1 MMLMK
6 KYWHKLS
13 FLQKNVL
20 LTVLVILTLV
30 GTMGA
35 LSFNMFQNSM
45 MSIFERHS
53 FETGDTVLH
62 KLDEEIVR
70 DVTKDPVAQREKR
83 EKLTEKLDEATEE
96 LNSVGQTYIVGAK
109 KNEKDELLIVDL
121 STDLAN
127 VVEVRP
133 GEYYK
138 QPDLWMEAY
147 DKVMSTKKA
156 NMTVV
161 YEDLLGTWVTILE
174 PIKDGEGN
182 IVAIV
187 AADVDASI
195 VPSTKEKFI
204 IQGLMFICISVLIAT
219 VIQFLIVRNALAPLR
234 DLREGLRR
242 VGEGD
247 LNIKLEERS
256 DDIGIINSYFNNT
269 IEKFKGIIDKVKQT
283 AEQVSSS
290 SQELS
295 VSTKE
300 NSMAVQGIV
309 SSIVELRAGVQ
320 LQETAVPKY
329 LDIIYEMEDR
339 MEEITNTAKQMA
351 KESEGTNH
359 HSVKG
364 NGIIEQTINQMNII
378 QNAVQDLS
386 SIIYSLEKRSKEISD
401 IVTVITGISN
411 QTNSLALDATI
422 IEASRA
428 EETGEGFAVV
438 ADEVRKLAE
447 QMEASAKDIA
457 NLIGETQA
465 GTEEAVVSIRKASK
479 EVESGMKLVEI
490 NGAFFEEISKSAQS
504 VTNQV
509 RVVSSNSSDI
519 LQNSQNIV
527 RVVNELS
534 LIANTYTNSSSN
546 VEESMKEQEMSVQD
560 IAELASSLSWL
571 SQELQELIGEF
582 KS

>member
-1 MMLMK
+1 MK
-6 KYWHKLS
+6 TYWHKLS

-62 KLDEEIVR
+62 KLDAEILR
-70 DVTKDPVAQREKR
+70 DVAKDPTAEREKR
-83 EKLTEKLDEATEE
+83 EKLTEKLDESTKE

-109 KNEKDELLIVDL
+109 KNEKGELQIVDL
-121 STDLAN
+121 STGLAN
-127 VVEVRP
+127 VVEVKP
-133 GEYYK
+133 GDYYK
-138 QPDLWMEAY
+138 QPDRWMKAY

-156 NMTVV
+156 NITEV
-161 YEDLLGTWVTILE
+161 YEDALGSWVTILE
-174 PIKDGEGN
+174 PIKDGEDN

-187 AADVDASI
+187 AADLDASI
-195 VPSTKEKFI
+195 VPITKENFI

-219 VIQFLIVRNALAPLR
+219 VIQFLIVRNALVPLR
-234 DLREGLRR
+234 DLREGLRK

-247 LNIKLEERS
+247 LSIKLEERP
-256 DDIGIINSYFNNT
+256 DDIGIINAYFNNT

-300 NSMAVQGIV
+300 NSMAVQEIV
-309 SSIVELRAGVQ
+309 SSMVGLRAGAQ
-320 LQETAVPKY
+320 SQETSVPQY
-329 LDIIYEMEDR
+329 LGIVYEMEDK
-339 MEEITNTAKQMA
+339 MEEIKNAAEQMS
-351 KESEGTNH
+351 KESEGMER

-364 NGIIEQTINQMNII
+364 NGVIEQAINQMNII

-386 SIIYSLEKRSKEISD
+386 SIIYSLETRSKEISD
-401 IVTVITGISN
+401 IVNVITGISN
-411 QTNSLALDATI
+411 QTNSLVLNAS

-428 EETGEGFAVV
+428 EATGKGFAVV

-447 QMEASAKDIA
+447 QTEASAKDIA
-457 NLIGETQA
+457 KLIGETQA
-465 GTEEAVVSIRKASK
+465 ETEEAVVSMQKASK
-479 EVESGMKLVEI
+479 EVESGIKLVESS
-490 NGAFFEEISKSAQS
+490 GAFFEKISKSAQS

-509 RVVSSNSSDI
+509 RAVSSNSSDI
-519 LQNSQNIV
+519 LQNGQNIV

-534 LIANTYTNSSSN
+534 HIANMYANSSSN
-546 VEESMKEQEMSVQD
+546 IEESMKEQEMSVQD

>member
-1 MMLMK
+1 MK

-62 KLDEEIVR
+62 KLDEQIVR

-109 KNEKDELLIVDL
+109 ENEKGELLIVDL

-138 QPDLWMEAY
+138 QPDLWMKAY

-161 YEDLLGTWVTILE
+161 YEDLLGSWVTILE
-174 PIKDGEGN
+174 PIKDGDGN

-234 DLREGLRR
+234 DLREGLRK

-247 LNIKLEERS
+247 LSIKLEERP

-269 IEKFKGIIDKVKQT
+269 IEKFKGIVDKVKQT

-300 NSMAVQGIV
+300 NSMAVQEIV
-309 SSIVELRAGVQ
+309 SSMVELRASAQ
-320 LQETAVPKY
+320 SQETSVPQY
-329 LDIIYEMEDR
+329 LGIVYEMEDK
-339 MEEITNTAKQMA
+339 MEEIKNAAEQIA
-351 KESEGTNH
+351 KESEGMEH

-364 NGIIEQTINQMNII
+364 NGVIEKTMNQMIII

-386 SIIYSLEKRSKEISD
+386 SIMYSLETKSKEISD

-411 QTNSLALDATI
+411 QTNSLALHAS

-428 EETGEGFAVV
+428 EATGKGFAVV

-457 NLIGETQA
+457 KLIGETQVE
-465 GTEEAVVSIRKASK
+465 TEEAVVSMQKASK
-479 EVESGMKLVEI
+479 EVESGIKLVRSS
-490 NGAFFEEISKSAQS
+490 GAFFEKISKSAQS

-519 LQNSQNIV
+519 LQNSENIV

-534 LIANTYTNSSSN
+534 HIANMYANSSSN
-546 VEESMKEQEMSVQD
+546 IEASMKEQEMSVQD

>member
-1 MMLMK
+1 MLMK

-109 KNEKDELLIVDL
+109 KNEKGELLIVDL

-300 NSMAVQGIV
+300 NSMAVQEIV
-309 SSIVELRAGVQ
+309 SSMVELRAGAQ
-320 LQETAVPKY
+320 LQETSVPQY
-329 LDIIYEMEDR
+329 LGIVYEVEDK
-339 MEEITNTAKQMA
+339 MEEITNAAKQME
-351 KESEGTNH
+351 KVSEGIEH

-364 NGIIEQTINQMNII
+364 NGVTKQAINQMNII

-386 SIIYSLEKRSKEISD
+386 SIIYSLEVRSKEISD
-401 IVTVITGISN
+401 IVTVITSISN
-411 QTNSLALDATI
+411 QTNSLALHAT

-457 NLIGETQA
+457 NLIRETQA

-479 EVESGMKLVEI
+479 EVESGMKLVEM

>member
-1 MMLMK
+1 MK

-45 MSIFERHS
+45 MSMFERHS

-62 KLDEEIVR
+62 KLDAEILR
-70 DVTKDPVAQREKR
+70 DVAKDPTAEREKR
-83 EKLTEKLDEATEE
+83 EKLTEKLDESTEE

-109 KNEKDELLIVDL
+109 KNEKGELQIIDL
-121 STDLAN
+121 STGLAD

-138 QPDLWMEAY
+138 QPDLWMKAY
-147 DKVMSTKKA
+147 DKVMSTKEA
-156 NMTVV
+156 NMTEV
-161 YEDLLGTWVTILE
+161 YEDALGTWVTILE
-174 PIKDGEGN
+174 PIKDGEDN
-182 IVAIV
+182 IVALV

-204 IQGLMFICISVLIAT
+204 IQGLLFICISVLIAT

-234 DLREGLRR
+234 DLREGLRK

-247 LNIKLEERS
+247 LSIKLEERP
-256 DDIGIINSYFNNT
+256 DDIGIINAYFNNT

-300 NSMAVQGIV
+300 NSMAVQEIV
-309 SSIVELRAGVQ
+309 SSMVGLRAGAQ
-320 LQETAVPKY
+320 SQETSVPQY
-329 LDIIYEMEDR
+329 LGIVYEMEDK
-339 MEEITNTAKQMA
+339 MEEIKNAAEQMA
-351 KESEGTNH
+351 KESEGTEH

-364 NGIIEQTINQMNII
+364 NGVIKQAINQMNII
-378 QNAVQDLS
+378 QNTVQDLS
-386 SIIYSLEKRSKEISD
+386 SIINSLKTRSKEISD
-401 IVTVITGISN
+401 IVNVITGISN
-411 QTNSLALDATI
+411 QTNSLALNAS

-428 EETGEGFAVV
+428 DATGKRFAV

-447 QMEASAKDIA
+447 QTEASAKDIA
-457 NLIGETQA
+457 KLIGETQA
-465 GTEEAVVSIRKASK
+465 ETEEAVVSMQKASK
-479 EVESGMKLVEI
+479 EVASGMKLVESS
-490 NGAFFEEISKSAQS
+490 GADFEKISKSAQS

-519 LQNSQNIV
+519 LQNSQNII

-534 LIANTYTNSSSN
+534 LIANTYANSSSN
-546 VEESMKEQEMSVQD
+546 IEESMKEQEMSVQD

>member
-1 MMLMK
+1 MK

-109 KNEKDELLIVDL
+109 KNEKGELLIVDL
-121 STDLAN
+121 STGLAN
-127 VVEVRP
+127 VVDVRP

-138 QPDLWMEAY
+138 QPDLWMKAY

-161 YEDLLGTWVTILE
+161 YEDLLGSWVTILE
-174 PIKDGEGN
+174 PIKDEDGN

-195 VPSTKEKFI
+195 VPITKEKFI

-234 DLREGLRR
+234 DLREGLRK

-247 LNIKLEERS
+247 LSIKLEERP

-290 SQELS
+290 SKELS

-300 NSMAVQGIV
+300 NSMAVQEIV
-309 SSIVELRAGVQ
+309 SSMVELRAGAQ
-320 LQETAVPKY
+320 SQETSVPQY
-329 LDIIYEMEDR
+329 LGIVYEMEDK
-339 MEEITNTAKQMA
+339 MEEITNAAKQMA
-351 KESEGTNH
+351 KESEGIEH
-359 HSVKG
+359 HSGKG
-364 NGIIEQTINQMNII
+364 NGVTKQAIHQMNII

-386 SIIYSLEKRSKEISD
+386 SIIYSLEARSKEISD
-401 IVTVITGISN
+401 IVTVITSISN
-411 QTNSLALDATI
+411 QTNSLALHAT

-428 EETGEGFAVV
+428 GETGEGFAIV

-447 QMEASAKDIA
+447 QTEASAKDIA
-457 NLIGETQA
+457 KLIVETQA
-465 GTEEAVVSIRKASK
+465 GTEEAVVSMKKTSK
-479 EVESGMKLVEI
+479 EVESGIKLVKSS
-490 NGAFFEEISKSAQS
+490 GAFFEKISKSAQT

-509 RVVSSNSSDI
+509 GVVSSNSNNI

-534 LIANTYTNSSSN
+534 LIANKYANSSSN
-546 VEESMKEQEMSVQD
+546 VQESMKEQEMSVQD

>member
-1 MMLMK
+1 MLMK

-109 KNEKDELLIVDL
+109 KNEKGELLIVDL

-300 NSMAVQGIV
+300 NSMAVQEIV
-309 SSIVELRAGVQ
+309 SSMVELRAGAQ
-320 LQETAVPKY
+320 LQETSVPQY
-329 LDIIYEMEDR
+329 LGIVYEVEDK
-339 MEEITNTAKQMA
+339 MEEITNAAKQME
-351 KESEGTNH
+351 KVFEGIEH

-364 NGIIEQTINQMNII
+364 NGVTKQAINQMNII

-386 SIIYSLEKRSKEISD
+386 SIIYSLEVRSKEISD
-401 IVTVITGISN
+401 IVTVITSISN
-411 QTNSLALDATI
+411 QTNSLALHAT

-479 EVESGMKLVEI
+479 EVESGMKLVEM

-509 RVVSSNSSDI
+509 RVVSCNSSDI

>member
-1 MMLMK
+1 MRK
-6 KYWHKLS
+6 CWHKLS

-45 MSIFERHS
+45 MSMFERHS

-62 KLDEEIVR
+62 KLDSEILR
-70 DVTKDPVAQREKR
+70 DVAKDPTAEREKR
-83 EKLTEKLDEATEE
+83 EKLTEKLDESTEE

-109 KNEKDELLIVDL
+109 KNEKGELQIIDL
-121 STDLAN
+121 STGLAN

-138 QPDLWMEAY
+138 QPDLWMKAY

-156 NMTVV
+156 NMTEV
-161 YEDLLGTWVTILE
+161 YEDALGTWVTILE
-174 PIKDGEGN
+174 PIKDREDN
-182 IVAIV
+182 IVALV

-204 IQGLMFICISVLIAT
+204 IQGLLFICISVLIAT

-234 DLREGLRR
+234 DLREGLRK

-247 LNIKLEERS
+247 LSIKLEERP
-256 DDIGIINSYFNNT
+256 DDIGIINAYFNNT

-283 AEQVSSS
+283 AEQASSS

-300 NSMAVQGIV
+300 NSMAVQEIV
-309 SSIVELRAGVQ
+309 SSMVELRAGAQ
-320 LQETAVPKY
+320 SQETSVPQY
-329 LDIIYEMEDR
+329 LGIVYEMEDK
-339 MEEITNTAKQMA
+339 MEEIKNAAEQMA
-351 KESEGTNH
+351 KESEGTEH

-364 NGIIEQTINQMNII
+364 NGVIKQAINQMNII

-386 SIIYSLEKRSKEISD
+386 SIIHSLETRSKEIRD
-401 IVTVITGISN
+401 IVNVITGISN
-411 QTNSLALDATI
+411 QTNSLALNAA

-428 EETGEGFAVV
+428 DASGKRFAV

-447 QMEASAKDIA
+447 QTEASAKDIA
-457 NLIGETQA
+457 KLIGETQA
-465 GTEEAVVSIRKASK
+465 ETEEAVVSMQKASK
-479 EVESGMKLVEI
+479 EVESGMKLVESS
-490 NGAFFEEISKSAQS
+490 GTFFEKISKSAQS

-509 RVVSSNSSDI
+509 KVVSSNSSDI

-534 LIANTYTNSSSN
+534 LIANTYANSSSN
-546 VEESMKEQEMSVQD
+546 IEESMKEQEMSVQD

>member
-1 MMLMK
+1 MK

-83 EKLTEKLDEATEE
+83 EKLTDKLDEATEE

-109 KNEKDELLIVDL
+109 KNEKGELLIVDL
-121 STDLAN
+121 ATGLAK

-138 QPDLWMEAY
+138 QPDLWMKAY
-147 DKVMSTKKA
+147 DKVMNTKKA
-156 NMTVV
+156 NMTEV
-161 YEDLLGTWVTILE
+161 YEDQLGSWVTILE
-174 PIKDGEGN
+174 PIKDGDGN
-182 IVAIV
+182 IVALV

-234 DLREGLRR
+234 DLREGLRK

-247 LNIKLEERS
+247 LSIKLEERP
-256 DDIGIINSYFNNT
+256 DDIGIINAYFNNT
-269 IEKFKGIIDKVKQT
+269 IEKFKGIVDKVKQT

-290 SQELS
+290 SKELS

-300 NSMAVQGIV
+300 NSMAVQEIV
-309 SSIVELRAGVQ
+309 SSMVGLRAGAQ
-320 LQETAVPKY
+320 SQETSVPQC
-329 LDIIYEMEDR
+329 LGIVYEMEEKI
-339 MEEITNTAKQMA
+339 EEIKNAAEQMA
-351 KESEGTNH
+351 KESEGMEH

-364 NGIIEQTINQMNII
+364 NSVIEQVMNQMNII
-378 QNAVQDLS
+378 QNAVQDVS
-386 SIIYSLEKRSKEISD
+386 SIIYSLETRSKEISD

-411 QTNSLALDATI
+411 QTNSLALHAS

-428 EETGEGFAVV
+428 EATGKGFAVV
-438 ADEVRKLAE
+438 ADEVSKLAE
-447 QMEASAKDIA
+447 QTKAPAKDIA
-457 NLIGETQA
+457 KLIGETQA
-465 GTEEAVVSIRKASK
+465 EMKEAVVLMQKASK
-479 EVESGMKLVEI
+479 EVESGIKFVQSSD
-490 NGAFFEEISKSAQS
+490 AFFEQISKSAQS

-509 RVVSSNSSDI
+509 RAVSSNSSDI
-519 LQNSQNIV
+519 LQNSKNIV

-534 LIANTYTNSSSN
+534 HIANMYANGSSN
-546 VEESMKEQEMSVQD
+546 IEASMKEQEMSVQD

>member
-1 MMLMK
+1 MR

-45 MSIFERHS
+45 MSMFERHS

-62 KLDEEIVR
+62 KLDAEILR
-70 DVTKDPVAQREKR
+70 DVAKDPTAEREKR
-83 EKLTEKLDEATEE
+83 EKLTEKLDESTEE

-109 KNEKDELLIVDL
+109 KNEKGELQIIDL
-121 STDLAN
+121 STGLAN

-138 QPDLWMEAY
+138 QPDLWMKAY

-156 NMTVV
+156 NMTEV
-161 YEDLLGTWVTILE
+161 YEDALGTWVTILE

-182 IVAIV
+182 IVALV

-219 VIQFLIVRNALAPLR
+219 FIQFLIVRNALAPLR

-247 LNIKLEERS
+247 LSIKLEERP
-256 DDIGIINSYFNNT
+256 DDIGIINAYFNNT

-320 LQETAVPKY
+320 SQETSVPKY
-329 LDIIYEMEDR
+329 LSIVYKMEDK
-339 MEEITNTAKQMA
+339 MEEITNIAKQMA
-351 KESEGTNH
+351 KESEGMKH

-364 NGIIEQTINQMNII
+364 NGVIEQTINQMNII

-386 SIIYSLEKRSKEISD
+386 SIIHSLETRSKEISD
-401 IVTVITGISN
+401 IVNVITGISN
-411 QTNSLALDATI
+411 QTNSLALNAS

-428 EETGEGFAVV
+428 EATGKGFAVV
-438 ADEVRKLAE
+438 DEVRKLAE
-447 QMEASAKDIA
+447 QTEASAKDIA
-457 NLIGETQA
+457 KLIGETQVE
-465 GTEEAVVSIRKASK
+465 TEEAVVSIQKASK
-479 EVESGMKLVEI
+479 EVESGIKLFQSS
-490 NGAFFEEISKSAQS
+490 GAFFEKISKSAQS
-504 VTNQV
+504 VTSQV

-519 LQNSQNIV
+519 LQSSQNIV

-534 LIANTYTNSSSN
+534 LTANKYANSSN
-546 VEESMKEQEMSVQD
+546 NIEESMKEQEMSVQD

>member
-1 MMLMK
+1 MK

-62 KLDEEIVR
+62 KLDAEILR
-70 DVTKDPVAQREKR
+70 DVAKDPTAEREKR

-109 KNEKDELLIVDL
+109 ENEKGELQIIDL
-121 STDLAN
+121 STGLAN

-161 YEDLLGTWVTILE
+161 YEDALGTWVTILE
-174 PIKDGEGN
+174 PIKDEEDN

-204 IQGLMFICISVLIAT
+204 IQGLLFICISVLIAT

-234 DLREGLRR
+234 DLREGLRK

-247 LNIKLEERS
+247 LSIKLEERP
-256 DDIGIINSYFNNT
+256 DDIGIINAYFNNT

-339 MEEITNTAKQMA
+339 MEEIKNTAKQMA

-411 QTNSLALDATI
+411 QTNSLALNATT
-422 IEASRA
+422 IEASCA
-428 EETGEGFAVV
+428 EETGEGFVVV

-447 QMEASAKDIA
+447 QTEASAKDIA
-457 NLIGETQA
+457 KLIGETQA
-465 GTEEAVVSIRKASK
+465 GTEEAVVSMQNVLK
-479 EVESGMKLVEI
+479 EVESGMKLVESS
-490 NGAFFEEISKSAQS
+490 GAFFDGISKSAQS

-509 RVVSSNSSDI
+509 RVVSDNSSDI

-527 RVVNELS
+527 RVINELS
-534 LIANTYTNSSSN
+534 LIANRYANSSSN

>member
-1 MMLMK
+1 MK

-109 KNEKDELLIVDL
+109 KNEKGELLIVDL

-161 YEDLLGTWVTILE
+161 YEDILGTWVTILE

-300 NSMAVQGIV
+300 NSMAVQEIV
-309 SSIVELRAGVQ
+309 SSMVELRAGAQ
-320 LQETAVPKY
+320 LQETSVPQY
-329 LDIIYEMEDR
+329 LGIVYEVEDK
-339 MEEITNTAKQMA
+339 MEEITNAAKQME
-351 KESEGTNH
+351 KVSEGIEH

-364 NGIIEQTINQMNII
+364 NGVTKQAINQMNII

-386 SIIYSLEKRSKEISD
+386 SIIYYLEVRSKEISD
-401 IVTVITGISN
+401 IVTVITSISN
-411 QTNSLALDATI
+411 QTNSLALHAT

-479 EVESGMKLVEI
+479 EVESGMKLVEM

-509 RVVSSNSSDI
+509 GVVSSNSSDI

>member
-1 MMLMK
+1 MG
-6 KYWHKLS
+6 KYWHNLS

-62 KLDEEIVR
+62 KLDVEILR
-70 DVTKDPVAQREKR
+70 DVAKDPTAEREKR
-83 EKLTEKLDEATEE
+83 EKLTEKLDESTEE
-96 LNSVGQTYIVGAK
+96 LSSVGQTYIVGAK
-109 KNEKDELLIVDL
+109 KNEKGELQIIDL
-121 STDLAN
+121 STGLAN

-161 YEDLLGTWVTILE
+161 YEDALGTWVTILE

-182 IVAIV
+182 IVALV

-234 DLREGLRR
+234 DLREGLRK

-247 LNIKLEERS
+247 LSIKLEERP
-256 DDIGIINSYFNNT
+256 DDIGIINAYFNNT

-411 QTNSLALDATI
+411 QTNLLALNATT
-422 IEASRA
+422 IEASCA
-428 EETGEGFAVV
+428 EETGEGFVVV

-447 QMEASAKDIA
+447 QTEASAKDIA
-457 NLIGETQA
+457 KLIGETRA
-465 GTEEAVVSIRKASK
+465 GTEEAVVSIQNTLK
-479 EVESGMKLVEI
+479 EVESGMKLVKSS
-490 NGAFFEEISKSAQS
+490 GAFFGEISKSAQS

-509 RVVSSNSSDI
+509 RVVSSNSSNI

-534 LIANTYTNSSSN
+534 LIANTYANSSN
-546 VEESMKEQEMSVQD
+546 NIEESMKEQEMSVQD

>member
-1 MMLMK
+1 MK

-70 DVTKDPVAQREKR
+70 DVTKDPLAQREKR

-109 KNEKDELLIVDL
+109 ENEKGELLIVDL
-121 STDLAN
+121 STGLAN

-161 YEDLLGTWVTILE
+161 YEDALGTWVTILE
-174 PIKDGEGN
+174 PIKDREGN
-182 IVAIV
+182 IVALV

-204 IQGLMFICISVLIAT
+204 IQGVMFICISVLIAT

-234 DLREGLRR
+234 DLREGLRK

-247 LNIKLEERS
+247 LSIKLEERP
-256 DDIGIINSYFNNT
+256 DDIGIINAYFNNT

-283 AEQVSSS
+283 AEQVSLS

-300 NSMAVQGIV
+300 NSMAVQEIV
-309 SSIVELRAGVQ
+309 SSMVGLRAGAQ
-320 LQETAVPKY
+320 SQETSVPHY
-329 LDIIYEMEDR
+329 LGIVCEMEDK
-339 MEEITNTAKQMA
+339 MEEIKNAAEQMA
-351 KESEGTNH
+351 KESEGTEH

-364 NGIIEQTINQMNII
+364 NGVIRQAINQMNII
-378 QNAVQDLS
+378 QNTVQDLS
-386 SIIYSLEKRSKEISD
+386 SIIHSLETRSKEISD
-401 IVTVITGISN
+401 IVNVITGISN
-411 QTNSLALDATI
+411 QTNSLALHAS

-428 EETGEGFAVV
+428 DASGKGFVV

-447 QMEASAKDIA
+447 QTEASAKDIA
-457 NLIGETQA
+457 KLIEEIQA
-465 GTEEAVVSIRKASK
+465 ETEEAVVSMQKASK
-479 EVESGMKLVEI
+479 EVESGMKLVESS
-490 NGAFFEEISKSAQS
+490 GAFFEKISKSAQS

-534 LIANTYTNSSSN
+534 LIANAYANSSSN
-546 VEESMKEQEMSVQD
+546 IEGSMKEQEMSVQD

>member
-1 MMLMK
+1 MK

-109 KNEKDELLIVDL
+109 KNEKGELLIVDL

-300 NSMAVQGIV
+300 NSMAVQEIV
-309 SSIVELRAGVQ
+309 SSMVELRAGAQ
-320 LQETAVPKY
+320 LQETSVPHY
-329 LDIIYEMEDR
+329 LGIVYEVEDK
-339 MEEITNTAKQMA
+339 MEEITNAAKQME
-351 KESEGTNH
+351 KVSEGIEH

-364 NGIIEQTINQMNII
+364 NGVTKQAINQMNII

-386 SIIYSLEKRSKEISD
+386 SIIYSLEVRSKEISD
-401 IVTVITGISN
+401 IVTVITSISN
-411 QTNSLALDATI
+411 QTNSLALHAT

-479 EVESGMKLVEI
+479 EVESGMKLVEM

>member
-1 MMLMK
+1 MK

-62 KLDEEIVR
+62 KLDEQIVR

-96 LNSVGQTYIVGAK
+96 LNSVGQTYIVGAE
-109 KNEKDELLIVDL
+109 KNEKGELLIVDL
-121 STDLAN
+121 STDLSN
-127 VVEVRP
+127 TVEVKP

-161 YEDLLGTWVTILE
+161 YEDLLGSWVTILE
-174 PIKDGEGN
+174 PIKDGDGN

-195 VPSTKEKFI
+195 VPITKEKFI

-219 VIQFLIVRNALAPLR
+219 VIQFLIVRNALSPLR
-234 DLREGLRR
+234 DLREGLRK

-247 LNIKLEERS
+247 LSIKLEERP

-300 NSMAVQGIV
+300 NSMAVQEIV
-309 SSIVELRAGVQ
+309 SSMVELRAGAQ
-320 LQETAVPKY
+320 SQETSVPEY
-329 LDIIYEMEDR
+329 LGIVYEMADK
-339 MEEITNTAKQMA
+339 MEEITNAAKQMA
-351 KESEGTNH
+351 KESEGIEH
-359 HSVKG
+359 YSGEG
-364 NGIIEQTINQMNII
+364 NDVTKQAINQMNII

-386 SIIYSLEKRSKEISD
+386 SIIYSLEVRSKEISD
-401 IVTVITGISN
+401 IVTVITSISN
-411 QTNSLALDATI
+411 QTNSLALHAT

-428 EETGEGFAVV
+428 EETGDGFAVV

-447 QMEASAKDIA
+447 QTEASAKDIA
-457 NLIGETQA
+457 KLIEETQA
-465 GTEEAVVSIRKASK
+465 GTEEAVVSMQKTSK
-479 EVESGMKLVEI
+479 EVESGMKLVESS
-490 NGAFFEEISKSAQS
+490 GAFFEKISKSAQT

-534 LIANTYTNSSSN
+534 LIANKYANSSSN

>member
-1 MMLMK
+1 MK

-109 KNEKDELLIVDL
+109 KNEKGELLIVDL

-300 NSMAVQGIV
+300 NSMAVQEIV
-309 SSIVELRAGVQ
+309 SSMVELRAGAQ
-320 LQETAVPKY
+320 LQETSVPQY
-329 LDIIYEMEDR
+329 LGIVYEVEDK
-339 MEEITNTAKQMA
+339 MEEITNAAKQME
-351 KESEGTNH
+351 KVSEGIEH

-364 NGIIEQTINQMNII
+364 NGVTKQAINQMNII
-378 QNAVQDLS
+378 QNAVQNLS
-386 SIIYSLEKRSKEISD
+386 SIIYSLEVRSKEISD
-401 IVTVITGISN
+401 IATVITSISN
-411 QTNSLALDATI
+411 QTNSLALHAT

-479 EVESGMKLVEI
+479 EVESGMKLVEM

>member
-1 MMLMK
+1 MK

-109 KNEKDELLIVDL
+109 KNEKGELLIVDL

-300 NSMAVQGIV
+300 NSMAVQEIV
-309 SSIVELRAGVQ
+309 SSMVELRAGAQ
-320 LQETAVPKY
+320 LQETSVPQY
-329 LDIIYEMEDR
+329 LGIVYEVEDK
-339 MEEITNTAKQMA
+339 MEEITNAAKQMEKA
-351 KESEGTNH
+351 SEGIEH

-364 NGIIEQTINQMNII
+364 NGVTKQAINQMNII

-386 SIIYSLEKRSKEISD
+386 SIIYSLEVRSKEISD
-401 IVTVITGISN
+401 IVTVITSISN
-411 QTNSLALDATI
+411 QTNSLALHAT

-457 NLIGETQA
+457 NLIRETQA

-479 EVESGMKLVEI
+479 EVESGMKLVEM

>member
-1 MMLMK
+1 MK

-62 KLDEEIVR
+62 KLDAEIVR
-70 DVTKDPVAQREKR
+70 DVAKDPTAEREKR
-83 EKLTEKLDEATEE
+83 EKLTEKLDESTEE

-109 KNEKDELLIVDL
+109 ENEKGELQIVDL

-127 VVEVRP
+127 VVEVKP
-133 GEYYK
+133 GDYYK
-138 QPDLWMEAY
+138 QPDLWMKAY

-161 YEDLLGTWVTILE
+161 YEDALGSWVTILE
-174 PIKDGEGN
+174 PIKDGEDN

-195 VPSTKEKFI
+195 VPITKGKFI

-234 DLREGLRR
+234 DLREGLRK

-247 LNIKLEERS
+247 LSIKLEERT
-256 DDIGIINSYFNNT
+256 DDIGIINAYFNNT

-290 SQELS
+290 SKELS

-300 NSMAVQGIV
+300 NSMAVQEIV
-309 SSIVELRAGVQ
+309 SSMVELRTGAQ
-320 LQETAVPKY
+320 SQETSVPQY
-329 LDIIYEMEDR
+329 LGIVYEMEDK
-339 MEEITNTAKQMA
+339 MEEITNAAKQMA
-351 KESEGTNH
+351 KESEGMEH
-359 HSVKG
+359 YSVKG
-364 NGIIEQTINQMNII
+364 NSVIEQTINQMNII

-386 SIIYSLEKRSKEISD
+386 SIIYSLETRSKEISD
-401 IVTVITGISN
+401 IVTVITDISN
-411 QTNSLALDATI
+411 QTNSLALH
-422 IEASRA
+422 A

-447 QMEASAKDIA
+447 QTEASAKDIA
-457 NLIGETQA
+457 KLIGETQA
-465 GTEEAVVSIRKASK
+465 GTEEAVVSMQKASK
-479 EVESGMKLVEI
+479 EVESGIKLVESS
-490 NGAFFEEISKSAQS
+490 GAFFEKISKSAQT

-509 RVVSSNSSDI
+509 RVVSSNSNDI

-534 LIANTYTNSSSN
+534 LITNKYANSSSN
-546 VEESMKEQEMSVQD
+546 VQESMKEQEMSVQD

>member
-1 MMLMK
+1 MK

-109 KNEKDELLIVDL
+109 KNEKGELLIVDL

-300 NSMAVQGIV
+300 NSMAVQEIV
-309 SSIVELRAGVQ
+309 SSMVELRAGAQ
-320 LQETAVPKY
+320 LQETSVPQY
-329 LDIIYEMEDR
+329 LGIVYEVEDK
-339 MEEITNTAKQMA
+339 MEEITNAAKQME
-351 KESEGTNH
+351 KVSEGIEH

-364 NGIIEQTINQMNII
+364 NGVTKQAINQMNII

-386 SIIYSLEKRSKEISD
+386 SIIYSLEVRSKEISD
-401 IVTVITGISN
+401 IVTVITSISN
-411 QTNSLALDATI
+411 QTNSLALHAT

-479 EVESGMKLVEI
+479 EVESGMKLVEM

-509 RVVSSNSSDI
+509 RVVSCNSSDI

>member
-1 MMLMK
+1 MK

-109 KNEKDELLIVDL
+109 KNEKGELLIVDL

-138 QPDLWMEAY
+138 QPDLWMKAY

-174 PIKDGEGN
+174 PIKDGDGN

-195 VPSTKEKFI
+195 VPITKEKFI

-234 DLREGLRR
+234 DLREGLRK

-247 LNIKLEERS
+247 LSIKLEERP
-256 DDIGIINSYFNNT
+256 DDIGIINAYFNNT

-329 LDIIYEMEDR
+329 LDIIHEMENR

-411 QTNSLALDATI
+411 QTNSLALNATT
-422 IEASRA
+422 IEASCA
-428 EETGEGFAVV
+428 EETGEGFVVV
-438 ADEVRKLAE
+438 AEEVRKLAE
-447 QMEASAKDIA
+447 QTEASAKDIA
-457 NLIGETQA
+457 KLIGETRA
-465 GTEEAVVSIRKASK
+465 GTEEAVVSIQNALK
-479 EVESGMKLVEI
+479 EVESGMKLVESS
-490 NGAFFEEISKSAQS
+490 GAFFGEISKSVQS

-509 RVVSSNSSDI
+509 RVVSDTSSDI

-534 LIANTYTNSSSN
+534 LIANTYANSSN
-546 VEESMKEQEMSVQD
+546 NIEESMKEQEMSVQD

>member
-1 MMLMK
+1 
-6 KYWHKLS
+6 
-13 FLQKNVL
+13 
-20 LTVLVILTLV
+20 
-30 GTMGA
+30 
-35 LSFNMFQNSM
+35 
-45 MSIFERHS
+45 MS
-53 FETGDTVLH
+53 TG
-62 KLDEEIVR
+62 
-70 DVTKDPVAQREKR
+70 
-83 EKLTEKLDEATEE
+83 
-96 LNSVGQTYIVGAK
+96 
-109 KNEKDELLIVDL
+109 
-121 STDLAN
+121 LAN

-161 YEDLLGTWVTILE
+161 YEDALGSWVTILE
-174 PIKDGEGN
+174 PIKDEKDN

-195 VPSTKEKFI
+195 VPITKEKFI
-204 IQGLMFICISVLIAT
+204 IQGLLFICISVLIAT

-234 DLREGLRR
+234 DLREGLRK

-247 LNIKLEERS
+247 LSIKLEERP
-256 DDIGIINSYFNNT
+256 DDIGIINAYFNNT

-300 NSMAVQGIV
+300 NSMAIQGIV
-309 SSIVELRAGVQ
+309 SSIVELRAGIQ

-329 LDIIYEMEDR
+329 LEIIYEMEDR

-351 KESEGTNH
+351 KESEGTKH

-386 SIIYSLEKRSKEISD
+386 SIIYSLETRSKEISE

-411 QTNSLALDATI
+411 QTNSLALNATT
-422 IEASRA
+422 IEASCA
-428 EETGEGFAVV
+428 EKTGEGFVVV

-447 QMEASAKDIA
+447 QTAASAKDIA
-457 NLIGETQA
+457 KLIGETQA
-465 GTEEAVVSIRKASK
+465 GTEEAVVSMQNVLK
-479 EVESGMKLVEI
+479 EVESGMKLVESS
-490 NGAFFEEISKSAQS
+490 GAFFDGISKSAQS

-509 RVVSSNSSDI
+509 RVVSDNSSDI

-527 RVVNELS
+527 RVINELS
-534 LIANTYTNSSSN
+534 LIANTYANSNSN

>member
-1 MMLMK
+1 ME

-45 MSIFERHS
+45 MSMFERHS

-62 KLDEEIVR
+62 KLDAEILR
-70 DVTKDPVAQREKR
+70 DVAKDPTAEREKR
-83 EKLTEKLDEATEE
+83 EKLTEKLDESTEE
-96 LNSVGQTYIVGAK
+96 LNSVGQTYIVGAE
-109 KNEKDELLIVDL
+109 KNEKGELQIIDL
-121 STDLAN
+121 STGLAN

-138 QPDLWMEAY
+138 QPDLWMKAY

-156 NMTVV
+156 NMTEV
-161 YEDLLGTWVTILE
+161 YEDALGTWVTILE
-174 PIKDGEGN
+174 PIKDGEDN
-182 IVAIV
+182 IVALV

-195 VPSTKEKFI
+195 VPSTKNKFI

-300 NSMAVQGIV
+300 NSMAVQEIV
-309 SSIVELRAGVQ
+309 SSMVELRAGAQ
-320 LQETAVPKY
+320 LQETSVPQY
-329 LDIIYEMEDR
+329 LGIVYEVEDK
-339 MEEITNTAKQMA
+339 MEEITNAAKQME
-351 KESEGTNH
+351 KVSEGIEH

-364 NGIIEQTINQMNII
+364 NGVTKQAINQMNII

-386 SIIYSLEKRSKEISD
+386 SIIYSLEVRSKEISD
-401 IVTVITGISN
+401 IVTVITSISN
-411 QTNSLALDATI
+411 QTNSLALHAT

-479 EVESGMKLVEI
+479 EVESGMKLVEM

>member
-1 MMLMK
+1 MK

-20 LTVLVILTLV
+20 LTVSVILTLV

-62 KLDEEIVR
+62 KLDAEILR
-70 DVTKDPVAQREKR
+70 DVAKNPTAEREKR
-83 EKLTEKLDEATEE
+83 EKLTEKLDESTEE

-109 KNEKDELLIVDL
+109 KNEKGELQIIDL
-121 STDLAN
+121 STGLAN

-161 YEDLLGTWVTILE
+161 YEDALGSWVTILE
-174 PIKDGEGN
+174 PIKDEKDN

-195 VPSTKEKFI
+195 VPMTKEKFI
-204 IQGLMFICISVLIAT
+204 IQGLLFICISVLIAT

-234 DLREGLRR
+234 DLREGLRK

-247 LNIKLEERS
+247 LSIKLEERP
-256 DDIGIINSYFNNT
+256 DDIGIINAYFNNT

-309 SSIVELRAGVQ
+309 SSIVELRAGIQ

-329 LDIIYEMEDR
+329 LEIIYEMEDR

-351 KESEGTNH
+351 KESEGTKH

-386 SIIYSLEKRSKEISD
+386 SIIYSLETRSKEISE
-401 IVTVITGISN
+401 IITVIIGISN
-411 QTNSLALDATI
+411 QTNSLALNATT
-422 IEASRA
+422 IEASCA
-428 EETGEGFAVV
+428 EKTGEGFVVV

-447 QMEASAKDIA
+447 QTAASAKDIA
-457 NLIGETQA
+457 KLIGETQT
-465 GTEEAVVSIRKASK
+465 GTEEAVVSMQNVLK
-479 EVESGMKLVEI
+479 EVESGMKLVESS
-490 NGAFFEEISKSAQS
+490 GAFFDGISKSAQS

-509 RVVSSNSSDI
+509 RVVSDNSSDI

-527 RVVNELS
+527 RVINELS
-534 LIANTYTNSSSN
+534 LIANTYANSNSN

>member
-1 MMLMK
+1 MK

-70 DVTKDPVAQREKR
+70 DVAKDPAAEREKR
-83 EKLTEKLDEATEE
+83 EKLTEKLDESTEE

-109 KNEKDELLIVDL
+109 ENEKGELQIVGL
-121 STDLAN
+121 STGLAN
-127 VVEVRP
+127 VVEVKP
-133 GEYYK
+133 GDYYK
-138 QPDLWMEAY
+138 QPDLWMKAY

-161 YEDLLGTWVTILE
+161 YEDALGSWVTILE
-174 PIKDGEGN
+174 PIKDGDDN

-234 DLREGLRR
+234 DLREGLRK

-247 LNIKLEERS
+247 LSIKLEERPG
-256 DDIGIINSYFNNT
+256 DIGIINAYFNNT
-269 IEKFKGIIDKVKQT
+269 IEKFKGIVDKVKQT

-295 VSTKE
+295 ASTKE
-300 NSMAVQGIV
+300 NSMAVQEIV
-309 SSIVELRAGVQ
+309 SSMVGLRAGAQ
-320 LQETAVPKY
+320 SQETSVQQY
-329 LDIIYEMEDR
+329 LGIVYEMEDK
-339 MEEITNTAKQMA
+339 MEEITNAAKQMA
-351 KESEGTNH
+351 TASEGMEH
-359 HSVKG
+359 HSVEG
-364 NGIIEQTINQMNII
+364 NGVIEQVINQMSII

-386 SIIYSLEKRSKEISD
+386 SIIYSLETRSKEISD

-411 QTNSLALDATI
+411 QTNSLALNAS
-422 IEASRA
+422 IEASGA
-428 EETGEGFAVV
+428 GGTGRGFAVV

-447 QMEASAKDIA
+447 QTEASAKDIA
-457 NLIGETQA
+457 KLIGETQA
-465 GTEEAVVSIRKASK
+465 ETEEAVVSMQKGSK
-479 EVESGMKLVEI
+479 EVESGIKLVQSS
-490 NGAFFEEISKSAQS
+490 GAFFEKISKSAQS

-509 RVVSSNSSDI
+509 RTVSSNSSDI

-534 LIANTYTNSSSN
+534 HIANTYANSSN
-546 VEESMKEQEMSVQD
+546 IEESMKEQEMSVQD
-560 IAELASSLSWL
+560 IAELATSLSWL

>member
-1 MMLMK
+1 MK

-109 KNEKDELLIVDL
+109 KNEKGELLIVDL

-300 NSMAVQGIV
+300 NSMAVQEII
-309 SSIVELRAGVQ
+309 SSMVELRAGAQ
-320 LQETAVPKY
+320 LQETSVPQY
-329 LDIIYEMEDR
+329 LGIVYEVEDK
-339 MEEITNTAKQMA
+339 MEEITNAAKQME
-351 KESEGTNH
+351 KVSEGIEH

-364 NGIIEQTINQMNII
+364 NGVTKQAINQMNII

-386 SIIYSLEKRSKEISD
+386 SIIYSLEVRSKEISD
-401 IVTVITGISN
+401 VVTVITSISN
-411 QTNSLALDATI
+411 QTNSLALHAT

-447 QMEASAKDIA
+447 QTEASAKDIA

-479 EVESGMKLVEI
+479 EVESGMKLVEM

-509 RVVSSNSSDI
+509 RIVSSNSSDI

-534 LIANTYTNSSSN
+534 LIANMYTNSISN